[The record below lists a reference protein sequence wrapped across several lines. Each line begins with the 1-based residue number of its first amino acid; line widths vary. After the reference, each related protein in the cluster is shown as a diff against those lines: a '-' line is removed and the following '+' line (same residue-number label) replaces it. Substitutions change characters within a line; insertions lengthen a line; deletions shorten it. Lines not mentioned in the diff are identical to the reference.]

1 MAAVIVGGAVLMRGR
16 TPAQP
21 SAGTG
26 DQAGISQSGNEPQ
39 IVNVAVGD
47 LPPMGDPQ
55 APVAIIEFGDFQC
68 PFCKRFAV
76 TTEQQIKDKYVKTGQ
91 AKIIWRDF
99 AFLGEESIQAS
110 QAARCA
116 NEKGKFWEYHDKL
129 FERQGGE
136 NVGVFADDKLASFAV
151 EIGLNKGEFMSCLSS
166 GKYKEVVRRDTVE
179 GQQVGITG
187 TPGFVIN
194 GRVIVGA
201 LPFQAFEEAIEEAL
215 KK

>member
-1 MAAVIVGGAVLMRGR
+1 MASR
-16 TPAQP
+16 
-21 SAGTG
+21 
-26 DQAGISQSGNEPQ
+26 
-39 IVNVAVGD
+39 
-47 LPPMGDPQ
+47 
-55 APVAIIEFGDFQC
+55 EFGVLQC
-68 PFCKRFAV
+68 PFCKRCAV
-76 TTEQQIKDKYVKTGQ
+76 TTEQQIKDKYVKSGQ

-99 AFLGEESIQAS
+99 SFLGEESIQAS